1 MTIIHKFTRITL
13 IYKAIT
19 TILKHKA
26 ANMYI
31 VLIKCIITQY
41 NFFRTQIKHKKGKK
55 TKKQNT
61 TGMFL
66 DFWGDVKKH
75 LSSPSDGFSF
85 SLLTSTSMW
94 ESSLNTL
101 FCADMVWVK
110 NQKCRWGGH
119 TLSSLHYKG
128 RIITLP
134 LEASLKNIV
143 SKQIQIINPE

>member
-41 NFFRTQIKHKKGKK
+41 IFLKTQIKHKKKVKK
-55 TKKQNT
+55 KNI

-66 DFWGDVKKH
+66 NFGENVNKN
-75 LSSPSDGFSF
+75 LFSSNNGFSF
-85 SLLTSTSMW
+85 SLLTSTGTW
-94 ESSLNTL
+94 ESSSNTL

-110 NQKCRWGGH
+110 NQKCRWGELA
-119 TLSSLHYKG
+119 LSSLHYKG
-128 RIITLP
+128 RITTLA
-134 LEASLKNIV
+134 LEASLKNAV
-143 SKQIQIINPE
+143 PKQFQIINPDYK